1 MVRAI
6 INILLTLYIVFSFIL
21 LIDLDWILS
30 YFNNEIATFVNEHSD
45 EVYSIRYINFTVM
58 FIISLLTFYVQGYE
72 DGKKDLSTPTKEAD

>member
-30 YFNNEIATFVNEHSD
+30 YFNNEIATFVNEHPD
-45 EVYSIRYINFTVM
+45 EVYSIRYINFVVM

-72 DGKKDLSTPTKEAD
+72 DGKKDLSAPTKEAD

>member
-30 YFNNEIATFVNEHSD
+30 YFNNEIVTFVNEHPD
-45 EVYSIRYINFTVM
+45 EVYSFKYINFIVM

-72 DGKKDLSTPTKEAD
+72 DGKKDLSAPTKEAD

>member
-6 INILLTLYIVFSFIL
+6 INLMLALYIVISFVLVLDMDL
-21 LIDLDWILS
+21 LLS
-30 YFNNEIATFVNEHSD
+30 HFNNEIVTFVNEHPD
-45 EVYSIRYINFTVM
+45 EVYSIRYINFIVM